1 MSFEFDEEEFERDVK
16 IKVVG
21 VGGGGGNAVENMVRN
36 NVEGVDFIIVNT
48 DVAALKAKD
57 GSAMERVQI
66 GRKTTKGRGAGG
78 KPPVAAESAKE
89 NSDDIEE
96 ALNGASLVFVAAGMG
111 GGTGTGAAPV
121 IAEIA
126 KKKGI
131 LTVGVVTKPFEFE
144 REYKMNLALQ
154 GIAELRKYV
163 DALIIVPNQKL
174 LSI

>member
-111 GGTGTGAAPV
+111 GGTGTGARADDFTL
-121 IAEIA
+121 AF
-126 KKKGI
+126 GI
-131 LTVGVVTKPFEFE
+131 GDAFQFFQKSCF
-144 REYKMNLALQ
+144 R
-154 GIAELRKYV
+154 V
-163 DALIIVPNQKL
+163 DAYEMQIHL
-174 LSI
+174 